1 MFFHFALLAVSC
13 RLTHGVCIAAS
24 ATPINGANR
33 RRLLPKLSPRCFE
46 FPLPS
51 RSCLPQT
58 RAAHSFGGTTS
69 HVCRVVAREAPS
81 MPRRH
86 CRIVVP
92 SDASALLH
100 SPNMRRSIPA
110 TRKQNS
116 LLRQASMGQTTCA
129 SVGLQWL
136 FRVVEVVR
144 GTSAVLQHFHSCY
157 RTPHAAQRTSEAHI
171 FIFFVCVWERDTF
184 RRA

>member
-33 RRLLPKLSPRCFE
+33 RRLLPKLSPQCFE

-51 RSCLPQT
+51 RCCLQQT

-69 HVCRVVAREAPS
+69 PVCRVVEREAPS

-116 LLRQASMGQTTCA
+116 IGQTTCA
-129 SVGLQWL
+129 SGGLQWL

>member
-1 MFFHFALLAVSC
+1 MLFHFALLAVSC

-24 ATPINGANR
+24 ASPINGANH

-46 FPLPS
+46 FPLPP
-51 RSCLPQT
+51 RCCLPQT

-69 HVCRVVAREAPS
+69 HVCRVVEREARS

-110 TRKQNS
+110 TRKQNILVTS
-116 LLRQASMGQTTCA
+116 SFHGSNNMYQCRS
-129 SVGLQWL
+129 SV
-136 FRVVEVVR
+136 VVQ
-144 GTSAVLQHFHSCY
+144 GG
-157 RTPHAAQRTSEAHI
+157 
-171 FIFFVCVWERDTF
+171 
-184 RRA
+184 